1 MSDLCGNEMLN
12 LDYFNVNFLV
22 VIFNYTFTR
31 CYLWG
36 KRSKGYIDLCK
47 QL

>member
-22 VIFNYTFTR
+22 VIFYYTLTG
-31 CYLWG
+31 CYLG
-36 KRSKGYIDLCK
+36 GNGVKGTWIFV
-47 QL
+47 